1 MKLGWTYNKY
11 KQRALI
17 LEGPFIICEVI
28 ATESFI
34 ESFLRTHTLEDIK
47 SLGLKKV
54 TPHDLK
60 PFTLRHYERQTPL
73 PSDQ

>member
-1 MKLGWTYNKY
+1 MAMPLTWTYNRY

-28 ATESFI
+28 ATQAFI
-34 ESFLRTHTLEDIK
+34 ENFLRTHTLEDIK
-47 SLGLKKV
+47 SLGKKKV

-60 PFTLRHYERQTPL
+60 PFTLPHYQSQIPE
-73 PSDQ
+73 